1 LTMREYHAL
10 LQRHKGE
17 RSLGDFRTAMVCTV
31 IVNMLRDPKKG
42 KAAKIDDFMPKQ
54 KQEQQT
60 AEQMLANVRMH
71 NALRGGTVR

>member
-1 LTMREYHAL
+1 
-10 LQRHKGE
+10 
-17 RSLGDFRTAMVCTV
+17 MVCTV
-31 IVNMLRDPKKG
+31 IVNMLRNPKKG

>member
-1 LTMREYHAL
+1 
-10 LQRHKGE
+10 
-17 RSLGDFRTAMVCTV
+17 MVCTV
-31 IVNMLRDPKKG
+31 VVNMLRDPKKG
-42 KAAKIDDFMPKQ
+42 KPAKISDFMPKQ